1 MLKLYYAPNACSL
14 APHIALTEAGA
25 GFEAV
30 RVDTKSGEQ
39 RSEAYLA
46 INPKGRVPALVTDRG
61 TLTEVAV
68 ILGWVAQTY
77 PAAHL
82 TPAPLNQEGDFFPFS
97 KMQEFN
103 IYLGSTVHVT
113 FAHYSRAE
121 RWADSAAAIAELR
134 GKVPA
139 SLGVVLAPV
148 ERQLADGRPWVMG
161 EQYTV
166 ADPYLY
172 VMERWLEREGSGG
185 SARFPGMAAHR
196 VRCQARPAVQKVL
209 AVEGVQPL

>member
-1 MLKLYYAPNACSL
+1 MLQLYYSPNACSL
-14 APHIALTEAGA
+14 AAHIALEEAGA
-25 GFEAV
+25 DYEAV
-30 RVDTKSGEQ
+30 RLDFTKGEQ
-39 RSEAYLA
+39 RSERYLA
-46 INPKGRVPALVTDRG
+46 INPKGRVPALVTDKG
-61 TLTEVAV
+61 PLTEVAV

-82 TPAPLNQEGDFFPFS
+82 KPDGDFFTFS

-121 RWADSAAAIAELR
+121 RWADSEAAIAELKA
-134 GKVPA
+134 KVPS
-139 SLGVVLAPV
+139 SLGTVLKPV
-148 ERQLADGRPWVMG
+148 EAQLADGRPWVMG

-172 VMERWLEREGSGG
+172 VMDRWLEREGSGG

-196 VRCQARPAVQKVL
+196 LRMQARPVVQKVL
-209 AVEGVQPL
+209 ADEGVAPL

>member
-14 APHIALTEAGA
+14 APHIALADAGA
-25 GFEAV
+25 DFEAV
-30 RVDTKSGEQ
+30 RVDTKGGEQ
-39 RSEAYLA
+39 RSESYLA

-82 TPAPLNQEGDFFPFS
+82 KPDGDFFTFS

-103 IYLGSTVHVT
+103 IYLASTVHVT
-113 FAHYSRAE
+113 FAHYSRTE
-121 RWADSAAAIAELR
+121 RWADSAAAIAELKA
-134 GKVPA
+134 KVPS
-139 SLGVVLAPV
+139 SLATVLAPI

-172 VMERWLEREGSGG
+172 VMDRWLEREGSGG
-185 SARFPGMAAHR
+185 SARFPGM
-196 VRCQARPAVQKVL
+196 
-209 AVEGVQPL
+209 